1 MRLALLAVPAVR
13 SALSLEL
20 GREIEY
26 HAALASTQDRARA
39 LASSGSGPSVVV
51 ADHQT
56 AGQGTR
62 GRSWQAPA
70 GTSLLASWLFRPTP
84 AEPGLFALLAGVAV
98 ARALARSGMS
108 GASLKWPNDV
118 EAGHRKVA
126 GALAHAT
133 TDGEGGSLVLG
144 IGVNVHQRLDA
155 FPSELRATA
164 TSLALAG
171 HTVDRLS
178 LFVDLTRELD
188 RVANTAERA
197 AALDEWRRRS
207 TLLGREVEVA
217 REGRSLMRGI
227 ARDIA
232 EDGALL
238 VGSERVVV
246 GDVRAVS

>member
-1 MRLALLAVPAVR
+1 MRLALLAIPAVR
-13 SALSLEL
+13 SALSLEI
-20 GREIEY
+20 GRDIEY
-26 HAALASTQDRARA
+26 HAELASTQDRARA
-39 LASSGSGPSVVV
+39 LAAAGSGPSVVL
-51 ADHQT
+51 ADYQT

-62 GRSWQAPA
+62 GRTWDAPA
-70 GTSLLASWLFRPTP
+70 GTSLLGSWLFRPAP

-98 ARALARSGMS
+98 ARALERLGI
-108 GASLKWPNDV
+108 GEASLKWPNDV
-118 EAGHRKVA
+118 EAGHKKVA

-155 FPSELRATA
+155 FPAEQRATA
-164 TSLALAG
+164 TSLALIG

-178 LFVDLTRELD
+178 LFVDLTRELE
-188 RVANTAERA
+188 RVAAPEERA

-207 TLLGREVEVA
+207 TLLGREVEVT
-217 REGRSLMRGI
+217 REGRSLVRGI